1 MLVDPTLAIPH
12 VGYAIGSH
20 VGGAVVRNRL
30 RRRLQ
35 AIMKFHQDDLVPGWY
50 LFGVSV
56 AVRAYGYA
64 QLAENVGRLI
74 KAMQAHR
81 VHESIQ

>member
-12 VGYAIGSH
+12 VGYAIGAH

-35 AIMKFHQDDLVPGWY
+35 AMIKIHNDDLVPGWY

-74 KAMQAHR
+74 KAIQAHHLR
-81 VHESIQ
+81 ESI